1 MATPKGRSGSA
12 NSKTD
17 KLLSNPT
24 LKAKPKSLQKVET
37 PAAKSGTPRVR
48 RRASDFASK
57 KRSSKKRPRD
67 TPDSTEAIDETLA
80 GLRGALHSK
89 KNDAERG
96 ISENLLS
103 ALKRAK
109 DAYEDDESGASSDD
123 SREDLPVDKGK
134 KPQVSAKKKTPK
146 SGKLRT
152 PATMKK
158 DNPKK
163 RLFNSPDVPGNGS
176 LRQTGEGSGLVTPKH
191 TIKKREK
198 TQRSTAKKSKREA
211 GRATVTASAH
221 KRDIEALKKE
231 DPDFYK
237 FLEENDTT
245 LLDFGDEDDLVD
257 LGQSEDEKED
267 EDSPHEEESDVD
279 GEAEKERPK
288 KESDVSES
296 EEDKE
301 DVSESEEDRDE
312 SDGDEADTKGT
323 ALPTAVGDD
332 VNEYSEGSE
341 DEEDER
347 RAEEEAAAEAG
358 LDVNGTTLDSSD
370 SENEDGGVER
380 AGAESE
386 EMEEDLKEEKVKK
399 GNKRMIFVDMAYLQ
413 AIKKQ
418 LRSNRSSLEAA
429 KDLLR
434 LFRAGKE
441 ILPAK
446 VDSQRKKHKS
456 KDRSKIAND
465 GLSVEAAAVGAD
477 EFADDGSFT
486 AGKVRFASAKAYQ
499 QALNLAISGIQD
511 ALDRMLG
518 KPKDGSD
525 ERQIG
530 KWDPS
535 ESGRWMNLQR
545 VFQSY
550 VFHMLSLCDVVTD
563 PATSRFLMKRL
574 EKLVPY
580 TRENKV
586 LLKKVVKVA
595 IRVWSAD
602 ALHMSEPSR
611 LRAYLLLNKLA
622 HGPGNAE
629 VVLRSCCA
637 AYASSIA
644 NVCNPRTLPSIQFA
658 ATCIVELFSI
668 DMGASYTTAFANL
681 REIAISLRAVMVSK
695 QEKEEVERIH
705 NWSFIN
711 RLRLWSMVLGKY
723 GAEDELQPLI
733 YPYVQVSLGV
743 MRVYATPRTFPLR
756 LHVASYL
763 SDVIA
768 QTGTYIPLAPHL
780 LSLLR
785 CSELRKKPVHGNS
798 KALEWRSVLRVSN
811 EIIKTKPFVSGVID
825 GVVFQL
831 AKFFA
836 TISKHVSFPEISHM
850 AEVALRK
857 FAKEVVVQEWKEKIM
872 GLVEKLHQTSE
883 TITEARAKAD
893 FSPQGAVNKEGML
906 SCVPGMDPDKKT
918 PIQRFFEVESTRI
931 RKQETLRDEKI
942 VTNQGA
948 TAKKVSAESDDSSDS
963 DNSELPSEPSAK
975 RARKSGSQ
983 NGGHP
988 TKKVRQKL
996 SIVGSDD
1003 DDEPDIVQDLDMDS
1017 EDSGEEQ

>member
-1 MATPKGRSGSA
+1 MGGKKLATPKGRSGSA

-17 KLLSNPT
+17 KLLSNST
-24 LKAKPKSLQKVET
+24 AKAKPKSLRKVET

-89 KNDAERG
+89 KKDAERG
-96 ISENLLS
+96 ISETLLS

-109 DAYEDDESGASSDD
+109 DAYEDDESGPSSDD
-123 SREDLPVDKGK
+123 SGEGIEVGKRK
-134 KPQVSAKKKTPK
+134 KPQVSAKKMTPK
-146 SGKLRT
+146 SEKLRT
-152 PATMKK
+152 PTTMKK

-163 RLFNSPDVPGNGS
+163 RLFNSPDVSGNGS

-191 TIKKREK
+191 TNKKREK

-245 LLDFGDEDDLVD
+245 LLDFDDEDE
-257 LGQSEDEKED
+257 LGDIDQSEDEKEN

-279 GEAEKERPK
+279 SEPEKETPK
-288 KESDVSES
+288 NESDVSAS
-296 EEDKE
+296 EGDE
-301 DVSESEEDRDE
+301 DE
-312 SDGDEADTKGT
+312 SDDDEADTKGT
-323 ALPTAVGDD
+323 AIPTAVGDD
-332 VNEYSEGSE
+332 VKGYSDSSE

-358 LDVNGTTLDSSD
+358 LDVNGTAMDSSD
-370 SENEDGGVER
+370 SEHEDGGVER
-380 AGAESE
+380 AEAESE

-413 AIKKQ
+413 TIKKQ

-446 VDSQRKKHKS
+446 VDSQRQKHKS

-465 GLSVEAAAVGAD
+465 GQSVEAAEVGAD

-518 KPKDGSD
+518 KPKDVSD
-525 ERQIG
+525 ERQIS

-586 LLKKVVKVA
+586 LLKKIVKVA

-644 NVCNPRTLPSIQFA
+644 NVCNPRTLPTIQFA

-668 DMGASYTTAFANL
+668 DMGASYSTAFANL

-723 GAEDELQPLI
+723 GAEDELKPLI

-756 LHVASYL
+756 FHVASYL

-811 EIIKTKPFVSGVID
+811 DVIKTKPFVSGVID

-872 GLVEKLHQTSE
+872 GLVEKLHQTSDA
-883 TITEARAKAD
+883 ITEARAKAD
-893 FSPQGAVNKEGML
+893 FSPQGAVSKEGML

-931 RKQETLRDEKI
+931 RKQEKLRDEKI

-948 TAKKVSAESDDSSDS
+948 ASKKISAENDDSSDS
-963 DNSELPSEPSAK
+963 DNSEVPSEPSAK

-988 TKKVRQKL
+988 TKKIKQKL

-1003 DDEPDIVQDLDMDS
+1003 DEEPDIVQDLDMDS
-1017 EDSGEEQ
+1017 EDSDEEQ